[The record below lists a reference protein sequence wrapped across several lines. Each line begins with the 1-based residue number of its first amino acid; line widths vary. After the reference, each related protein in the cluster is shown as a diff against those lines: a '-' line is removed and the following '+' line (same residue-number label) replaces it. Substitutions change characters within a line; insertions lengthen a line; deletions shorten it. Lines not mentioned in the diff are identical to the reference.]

1 MSDTKNDT
9 NSLLKNKR
17 TNSLLEYILKH
28 RHDVLEK
35 LTLNNYEQ
43 FKNNQEE
50 LLELKNN
57 SDNSDTGN
65 FNNTNNVN
73 LELTSIPETSSNN
86 LRQNSDISNIS
97 NNEEYKEQEKH
108 KNYYNSIKWYFV
120 YMIYGFLGGVII
132 NSITQTTILRYDMF
146 FNILISPILYYHSP
160 KNILTNIETKDF
172 FKYYTIPFLLG
183 LCFRLLDN
191 IPLLSTFVLNPKYIE
206 SSLQIGLTIT
216 LGLFILITSV
226 YYLIISSNPI
236 TNIILL
242 VMELIF
248 IFTFNIYYLQHGGNI
263 HIHHFFLGLVMMLV
277 SRNYKSKIVI
287 ILHAISY
294 AIYIEGISK
303 WGFDKI
309 FWNN

>member
-1 MSDTKNDT
+1 MSDNTNDT

-35 LTLNNYEQ
+35 LQTHH
-43 FKNNQEE
+43 FDKINQEE
-50 LLELKNN
+50 LLGLNNN
-57 SDNSDTGN
+57 SDN
-65 FNNTNNVN
+65 FNNINV
-73 LELTSIPETSSNN
+73 ELTTIPENSPNN
-86 LRQNSDISNIS
+86 LSNQNSELDFK
-97 NNEEYKEQEKH
+97 EDTKEQEKH

-120 YMIYGFLGGVII
+120 YMIYGFLGGIII
-132 NSITQTTILRYDMF
+132 NSITQTSLLRYDMF
-146 FNILISPILYYHSP
+146 FNILISPIIYYHSP
-160 KNILTNIETKDF
+160 KNILTNIEIKDF

-191 IPLLSTFVLNPKYIE
+191 IPSLSTFILNPKYIE
-206 SSLQIGLTIT
+206 SSLQIGLTVS
-216 LGLFILITSV
+216 LGIFILITSI
-226 YYLIISSNPI
+226 YYLLISSNPI

-248 IFTFNIYYLQHGGNI
+248 ISTFNVYYLQHGGNI
-263 HIHHFFLGLVMMLV
+263 HIHHYFLGLIMMLV
-277 SRNYKSKIVI
+277 SRNYKSKLVI
-287 ILHAISY
+287 IIHAIAY